1 LETEQVKL
9 GTPRS
14 VFITGAGTGMGKAF
28 AHRFAR
34 AGYQVAV
41 FEKDAAA
48 AKLAVDELQAAGGDA
63 LAITGDVTCEQSIM
77 DGFTSAIE
85 TYDKIDVLINNA
97 GISCNV
103 ATEALTLERW
113 NRALAV
119 NQTGVFL
126 ASREFA
132 RRHPDGSEGVILN
145 VSSMY
150 GQIAAPER
158 LAYCATKSA
167 VSMMTKALAIEWA
180 SRGIRVNAVA
190 PGYIDTPFFRA
201 LADEGRLS
209 IAKIESR
216 TPQGRL
222 GTAEEIA
229 ELMLFIASDQNQFMT
244 GQVVTSDGGW
254 SAYGY
259 YEQNTGVEG

>member
-1 LETEQVKL
+1 MTDLTHNEM
-9 GTPRS
+9 PRN
-14 VFITGAGTGMGKAF
+14 VLVTGAGAGMGLAF
-28 AHRFAR
+28 ARKFAANGHR
-34 AGYQVAV
+34 VAL
-41 FEKDAAA
+41 FEKDSERAIHVANDLSSTTGA
-48 AKLAVDELQAAGGDA
+48 NVLAVF
-63 LAITGDVTCEQSIM
+63 GDVTDEVSIA
-77 DGFTSAIE
+77 DGFSTVVDAFGSV
-85 TYDKIDVLINNA
+85 DVLVNNA

-103 ATEALTLERW
+103 PTESLTLERW
-113 NRALAV
+113 NEAISV

-132 RRHPDGSEGVILN
+132 RCHQSGRAGVIIN

-158 LAYCATKSA
+158 LAYCASKSA

-180 SRGIRVNAVA
+180 DRGIRVNAIA
-190 PGYIDTPFFRA
+190 PGYIDTPFLRA
-201 LADEGRLS
+201 LSDEGRLS
-209 IAKIESR
+209 LDQIKGR

-222 GTAEEIA
+222 GTAEEMA
-229 ELMLFIASDQNQFMT
+229 ELVVFLASDRNQFMT

-259 YEQNTGVEG
+259 YEQHTE

>member
-1 LETEQVKL
+1 MNTEKINS
-9 GTPRS
+9 GMPRS
-14 VFITGAGTGMGKAF
+14 VLITGAGAGMGKAF
-28 AHRFAR
+28 AQRFAA

-41 FEKDAAA
+41 FEKDTASAQKVA
-48 AKLAVDELQAAGGDA
+48 DELLSAGADA
-63 LAITGDVTCEQSIM
+63 LAITGDVTSEQSVAE
-77 DGFTSAIE
+77 GFSAALKA
-85 TYDKIDVLINNA
+85 YGKVDVLINNA

-103 ATEALTLERW
+103 PTESLTLERW
-113 NRALAV
+113 NAALAV

-132 RRHPDGSEGVILN
+132 RRHADGAEGVILN

-180 SRGIRVNAVA
+180 SRGIRVNAIA
-190 PGYIDTPFFRA
+190 PGYIDTPFLRS
-201 LADEGRLS
+201 LADEGRLA

-222 GTAEEIA
+222 GTAEEMA
-229 ELMLFIASDQNQFMT
+229 ELMLFMASDQNRFMT

-259 YEQNTGVEG
+259 YEQNTGVNA